1 MQSNIIAN
9 TIERITTLQ
18 TRSAQWFKERAHGA
32 YAKAWLFFL
41 AFTESSFLF
50 IPPDILLI
58 AILLVHSRQW
68 FYYAI
73 LTTVAS
79 VLGAVFGYAVAVFFF
94 DTIGVKIVDFYH
106 LGEYVDFTRV
116 LFNDNAFWVI
126 FTAGFTPIP
135 YKVFVLASGFFKVNF
150 FVFLV
155 ASIIG
160 RGLRYGII
168 AYAVHVF
175 GKQATV
181 FISRYSIAL
190 TFGVVVLIT
199 IFILKSLFVG

>member
-1 MQSNIIAN
+1 MQSNIIEKI
-9 TIERITTLQ
+9 TILQ
-18 TRSAQWFKERAHGA
+18 TQSALWFKKRAHGA
-32 YAKAWLFFL
+32 YAKVWLFFL

-58 AILLVHSRQW
+58 AILLAHSRQW

-94 DTIGVKIVDFYH
+94 DTIGVKIIDFYH
-106 LGEYVDFTRV
+106 LGEYVDLTRV

-126 FTAGFTPIP
+126 FIAAFTPVP

-155 ASIIG
+155 ASIVG

-168 AYAVHVF
+168 AYAVHMF
-175 GKQATV
+175 GKQAMV
-181 FISRYSIAL
+181 YLSRYSVAL
-190 TFGVVVLIT
+190 TFGILILIT
-199 IFILKSLFVG
+199 IFILKNLFIG